1 MIYPGS
7 TFSIVGYDEKNK
19 EIGVAVQSK
28 FLSVGALVPWVEAGV
43 GAIATQAKTNS
54 NLGKNG
60 LKLLKEGL
68 APKEVVH
75 RLLKEDSDPNSRQI
89 GIVDFKGNS
98 YGYTGKHCIGWAGEI
113 FDKNF
118 SCQGNV
124 LLGKSVLLEMEKVF
138 KNTDGDLAERLVNSL
153 IAAQNAG
160 GERRGRQSS
169 ALVVKK
175 LSNNLFGELD
185 SYIDI
190 RVDDSN
196 SPISDLKKL
205 LQKHRI
211 EYATNHRDKYYPFS
225 GETMYKFTEIL
236 ISLGL
241 INGFIEEDKNIKDTI
256 IECGKKYDIKIPLKE
271 NLISGELVY
280 KVMNDYYELEYL
292 I

>member
-54 NLGKNG
+54 SLGKDG
-60 LKLLKEGL
+60 LKLLKDGL
-68 APKEVVH
+68 TPKEVIH
-75 RLLKEDSDPNSRQI
+75 RLLNEDKDPHSRQI

-98 YGYTGKHCIGWAGEI
+98 YGYTGKNCIGWAGEI

-138 KNTDGDLAERLVNSL
+138 KNIDGDLAERLVNSL

-169 ALVVKK
+169 ALIVKK

-196 SPISDLKKL
+196 SPILDLKKL

-211 EYATNHRDKYYPFS
+211 EYATNHSDKYYPFN

-241 INGFIEEDKNIKDTI
+241 INRFIEDDKNIKDI
-256 IECGKKYDIKIPLKE
+256 IIQCGKKYDIKIPLKG

-280 KVMNDYYELEYL
+280 KVMNDYY
-292 I
+292 